1 MGISRVCYLNFV
13 NTDSTQVVVL
23 FFGNTVQS
31 KSMRVIGGA
40 EVCHVDSAM
49 YDVCRHVNL
58 FFFVPF
64 ISLLLLL
71 LQSLMLR

>member
-49 YDVCRHVNL
+49 YDVSRYPVTLL
-58 FFFVPF
+58 FFFF
-64 ISLLLLL
+64 FLL
-71 LQSLMLR
+71 